1 MKIMIQR
8 VTAQSGKPM
17 PRFAYIK
24 ANRLERITLHRMMK
38 AGRHNLRPARN
49 WPGPAEVGASF
60 ILKPKGRRNVDPGR
74 SPLPS
79 KFMRLI
85 TTPMFTIIDM
95 LPLVGLSMLY
105 VATERWMS
113 ILVWTSVV
121 LTTLVSGLMYY
132 GRIRSMKR

>member
-1 MKIMIQR
+1 MKILIQR
-8 VTAQSGKPM
+8 MCAQSGKPM
-17 PRFAYIK
+17 PRFAYVK
-24 ANRLERITLHRMMK
+24 ANWLERIALRRMMK
-38 AGRHNLRPARN
+38 TGRHNLRPAHN

-79 KFMRLI
+79 KFMRVI
-85 TTPMFTIIDM
+85 TTPMFTIVDT

-121 LTTLVSGLMYY
+121 LTTLASGLMYY